1 MVEQLTLNGTMPK
14 VKRQSYT
21 REEKLK
27 VILFYHNNG
36 KKKLVPGLVLT
47 ES

>member
-1 MVEQLTLNGTMPK
+1 MAEQLMLHVTMPK
-14 VKRQSYT
+14 AKRQSYT